1 MASILSRPI
10 RIGRMELKNRM
21 VMAPMG
27 VTVGNL
33 SPASVAY
40 FAARAEG
47 GAAMVFCNIRASLA
61 FESGEHSI
69 YLNDET
75 APLFRGLAERCHA
88 CGCKL
93 AAQIQPG
100 DGRIGGPSVRYKV
113 PISASACPWM
123 HVPRMRCH
131 ALTIDEIHELEE
143 DFRRSVQ
150 IALRSGADCVGIHA
164 YGGYL
169 TDQFLTRRWNTR
181 TDAYGG
187 SLENRAR
194 FLTELIAICKEEGGA
209 DFPVIVKFTPDHYMD
224 GEGYRA
230 IDEGIELAK
239 LIVAAGADALHV
251 DAGCHENWPNAMPPA
266 GMQQMTLQSRSA
278 KIIRSVVDVPV
289 MTHGRFGDVDKAEA
303 ALRDGVCDIA
313 VIGRGLLADPDLP
326 NKVLAGR
333 PDTIRPCISCNEGC
347 IARVYNGETATC
359 ALNPRCG
366 HEDGSIDIPP
376 AAHPKKILVV
386 GAGPAGCM
394 AALYAKQAG
403 HSVEIWEAGGHIGGN
418 ALCAC
423 KPFFKRD
430 MHRMI
435 RYFERELLVHDIPVR
450 FYTTATPE
458 LAAAYAPDHILWA
471 AGGRP
476 IAPKAIPGL
485 DCPKVNLATEA
496 LCDCCDVGEH
506 VVVIGGGLV
515 GVETALQMDM
525 WGKHVTCI
533 DMAKT
538 IPSEPGFKMNDM
550 LMRDYMARSNVD
562 FRPATKLVRI
572 DGDAF
577 TCSVTVEH
585 AHEQQQIACDTVLLA
600 LGFAPTAQAAAAFEA
615 VAPVT
620 VLGDAQQPRKILCAV
635 GDAHEAVRK
644 LSD

>member
-1 MASILSRPI
+1 
-10 RIGRMELKNRM
+10 
-21 VMAPMG
+21 
-27 VTVGNL
+27 
-33 SPASVAY
+33 
-40 FAARAEG
+40 
-47 GAAMVFCNIRASLA
+47 
-61 FESGEHSI
+61 
-69 YLNDET
+69 
-75 APLFRGLAERCHA
+75 
-88 CGCKL
+88 
-93 AAQIQPG
+93 
-100 DGRIGGPSVRYKV
+100 
-113 PISASACPWM
+113 
-123 HVPRMRCH
+123 
-131 ALTIDEIHELEE
+131 
-143 DFRRSVQ
+143 
-150 IALRSGADCVGIHA
+150 
-164 YGGYL
+164 
-169 TDQFLTRRWNTR
+169 
-181 TDAYGG
+181 
-187 SLENRAR
+187 
-194 FLTELIAICKEEGGA
+194 
-209 DFPVIVKFTPDHYMD
+209 
-224 GEGYRA
+224 
-230 IDEGIELAK
+230 
-239 LIVAAGADALHV
+239 
-251 DAGCHENWPNAMPPA
+251 
-266 GMQQMTLQSRSA
+266 MQQMTLQSRSA

-471 AGGRP
+471 AGGQP
-476 IAPKAIPGL
+476 IAPKTIPGL
-485 DCPKVNLATEA
+485 DCPKVYLATEA

-620 VLGDAQQPRKILCAV
+620 VLGDAQQPRKILFAV

>member
-1 MASILSRPI
+1 M
-10 RIGRMELKNRM
+10 
-21 VMAPMG
+21 
-27 VTVGNL
+27 
-33 SPASVAY
+33 
-40 FAARAEG
+40 
-47 GAAMVFCNIRASLA
+47 
-61 FESGEHSI
+61 
-69 YLNDET
+69 
-75 APLFRGLAERCHA
+75 
-88 CGCKL
+88 
-93 AAQIQPG
+93 
-100 DGRIGGPSVRYKV
+100 
-113 PISASACPWM
+113 
-123 HVPRMRCH
+123 
-131 ALTIDEIHELEE
+131 
-143 DFRRSVQ
+143 
-150 IALRSGADCVGIHA
+150 
-164 YGGYL
+164 
-169 TDQFLTRRWNTR
+169 
-181 TDAYGG
+181 
-187 SLENRAR
+187 
-194 FLTELIAICKEEGGA
+194 
-209 DFPVIVKFTPDHYMD
+209 
-224 GEGYRA
+224 
-230 IDEGIELAK
+230 
-239 LIVAAGADALHV
+239 
-251 DAGCHENWPNAMPPA
+251 
-266 GMQQMTLQSRSA
+266 
-278 KIIRSVVDVPV
+278 
-289 MTHGRFGDVDKAEA
+289 
-303 ALRDGVCDIA
+303 
-313 VIGRGLLADPDLP
+313 
-326 NKVLAGR
+326 LAGR

-423 KPFFKRD
+423 KPFFKRY

-485 DCPKVNLATEA
+485 DCPKVYLATEA

-533 DMAKT
+533 DMAKA

-620 VLGDAQQPRKILCAV
+620 VLGDAQQPRKILFAV

>member
-1 MASILSRPI
+1 MPSILSRPI
-10 RIGRMELKNRM
+10 KIGRMELKNRM

-251 DAGCHENWPNAMPPA
+251 EAGCHENWPNAMPPA

-485 DCPKVNLATEA
+485 DCPKVYLATEA
-496 LCDCCDVGEH
+496 LCDCCDVGER

-585 AHEQQQIACDTVLLA
+585 AHEQQQIACDT
-600 LGFAPTAQAAAAFEA
+600 GFAPTAQAAAAFEA

-620 VLGDAQQPRKILCAV
+620 VLGDAQQPRKILFAV

-644 LSD
+644 LSG

>member
-1 MASILSRPI
+1 MPSILSRPI
-10 RIGRMELKNRM
+10 KIGRMELKNRM

-187 SLENRAR
+187 NLENRAR

-376 AAHPKKILVV
+376 AAHPKRSSSS
-386 GAGPAGCM
+386 APALP
-394 AALYAKQAG
+394 AAWRRSMPNRPAIRSRSGRRAAT
-403 HSVEIWEAGGHIGGN
+403 SA
-418 ALCAC
+418 ATLCA
-423 KPFFKRD
+423 PAS
-430 MHRMI
+430 
-435 RYFERELLVHDIPVR
+435 R
-450 FYTTATPE
+450 FSSATCTA
-458 LAAAYAPDHILWA
+458 
-471 AGGRP
+471 
-476 IAPKAIPGL
+476 
-485 DCPKVNLATEA
+485 
-496 LCDCCDVGEH
+496 
-506 VVVIGGGLV
+506 
-515 GVETALQMDM
+515 
-525 WGKHVTCI
+525 
-533 DMAKT
+533 
-538 IPSEPGFKMNDM
+538 
-550 LMRDYMARSNVD
+550 
-562 FRPATKLVRI
+562 
-572 DGDAF
+572 
-577 TCSVTVEH
+577 
-585 AHEQQQIACDTVLLA
+585 
-600 LGFAPTAQAAAAFEA
+600 
-615 VAPVT
+615 
-620 VLGDAQQPRKILCAV
+620 
-635 GDAHEAVRK
+635 
-644 LSD
+644 

>member
-1 MASILSRPI
+1 
-10 RIGRMELKNRM
+10 
-21 VMAPMG
+21 
-27 VTVGNL
+27 
-33 SPASVAY
+33 
-40 FAARAEG
+40 
-47 GAAMVFCNIRASLA
+47 
-61 FESGEHSI
+61 
-69 YLNDET
+69 
-75 APLFRGLAERCHA
+75 
-88 CGCKL
+88 
-93 AAQIQPG
+93 
-100 DGRIGGPSVRYKV
+100 
-113 PISASACPWM
+113 M

-150 IALRSGADCVGIHA
+150 VALRSGADCVGIHA

-181 TDAYGG
+181 TDTYGG

-224 GEGYRA
+224 GEGYRS
-230 IDEGIELAK
+230 IDEGIALAK

-347 IARVYNGETATC
+347 IARVYNGEAATC

-376 AAHPKKILVV
+376 AAHPKKLLVV
-386 GAGPAGCM
+386 GARPCRLHGG
-394 AALYAKQAG
+394 ALRQTG
-403 HSVEIWEAGGHIGGN
+403 RPHG
-418 ALCAC
+418 
-423 KPFFKRD
+423 RD
-430 MHRMI
+430 
-435 RYFERELLVHDIPVR
+435 LG
-450 FYTTATPE
+450 
-458 LAAAYAPDHILWA
+458 
-471 AGGRP
+471 GGRP
-476 IAPKAIPGL
+476 HRRQRPVRLQAVFQARHAPHDRLFRARAARQRHPRALLHHGDAGARRGLCARPHSLGGRRPAIAPKAIPGL
-485 DCPKVNLATEA
+485 DCPKVYFATEA
-496 LCDCCDVGEH
+496 LCDCCDVGDR

-515 GVETALQMDM
+515 GVEAALQMDM

-533 DMAKT
+533 DMART

-550 LMRDYMARSNVD
+550 LMRDYMARSDVD

-585 AHEQQQIACDTVLLA
+585 AGEQQQIACDTVLLA
-600 LGFAPTAQAAAAFEA
+600 LGFAPTAQAAAAFES

-620 VLGDAQQPRKILCAV
+620 VLGDAQQPRKILFAV

-644 LSD
+644 LSGES